1 MTDIFNSVPG
11 NISLG
16 VKDNSART
24 VPSTTEL
31 YPQCVSLVYVQ
42 TKKGKTGR
50 FYGTTSEADSHFGA
64 DSFESTSK
72 YFNHQS
78 RLRNKIAAAGG
89 NCVYQRVVD
98 PDNKLKANL
107 RVYLDVLKTKIPN
120 YKRNSN
126 GSFFLNQNKKV
137 LDDVNPYIDGYF
149 IKWYKTADA
158 VENAETGSTPAKT
171 GGMVRWKFEE
181 DTVHLLSKDTNIDT
195 DTTGH
200 MQYAGKTVYTYLSED
215 EMFNPSAGVSVRKR
229 YQVNLQGD
237 RGQATEETFV
247 TDLDATQKS
256 MMYPILEATASHV
269 GEWYNQVGF
278 AIESV
283 IGSSANPNIMKALG
297 SYPYRLVQY
306 TKSSP
311 KSSPSIFS
319 NLNGEPYT
327 DFVFK
332 SKAINP
338 VTNGEFSFE
347 YATEFTFYNEV
358 DKNRTTVYKD
368 MEPIYFYRNNF
379 EKLLKEFMNLEKEYI
394 SYDNVQWEDGEE
406 SSTMM
411 WYDYSD
417 ADEETLISEFGIINP
432 FTCKSTRGI
441 DYFTLAYENTK
452 PTDDVAGM
460 SEINLVTKTPLF
472 LENGSDGNLTVEK
485 YEEFVQQDLEKYGDE
500 NGPYMDLSVNPET
513 FLWDN
518 GFSQDTKD
526 VFNKFIALRKDTV
539 AVLSTVFDSN
549 KNKITSPSEQ
559 LNIGS
564 NLVSKLRFYVESD
577 VYGTDAMRA
586 AVVMGTGRELS
597 SSDRYSLIEDL
608 AVKTV
613 KLMGGTG
620 TKWDATELFDSSPKN
635 QITELIDVEPKEL
648 PKNLQTSLSNSRIN
662 YPLPNQ
668 HKGHFFPALS
678 TVYSKDTSIAHG
690 FINMIAIPFADR
702 VAHYSWLEHTGD
714 IKRTEAQFVTAVTN
728 YANQLLNN
736 AYGGIINPVAKCIID
751 EADKARGYSWHLE
764 ITINGNVMK
773 TKQLSSTL
781 LDRNDK

>member
-1 MTDIFNSVPG
+1 MADIFNPTPG

-16 VKDNSART
+16 VKDNSARA
-24 VPSTTEL
+24 VPSSKDP

-42 TKKGKTGR
+42 TKKGRTSR
-50 FYGTTSEADSHFGA
+50 FYGTTAEADKQFGA
-64 DSFESTSK
+64 DSFDSTSK
-72 YFNHQS
+72 YYNHHS
-78 RLRNKIAAAGG
+78 RLRNKIASAGG

-98 PDNKLKANL
+98 PDNKLKANV

-126 GSFFLNQNKKV
+126 GSFFMNQGKKV
-137 LDDVNPYIDGYF
+137 LDDTKPYIDGHF
-149 IKWYKTADA
+149 IKWYKSADSI
-158 VENAETGSTPAKT
+158 ENKETGSAVGVT
-171 GGMVRWKFEE
+171 GGMSRWKFED

-200 MQYAGKTVYTYLSED
+200 MQYAGKTVYTYASED

-229 YQVNLQGD
+229 YEVNLQGD
-237 RGQATEETFV
+237 RGQPNEETFV

-256 MMYPILEATASHV
+256 MMYPILEATASSV

-283 IGSSANPNIMKALG
+283 IGSAANASIMKTLG
-297 SYPYRLVQY
+297 SYPYRLLQY
-306 TKSSP
+306 VRATP
-311 KSSPSIFS
+311 KSSPGIVN

-332 SKAINP
+332 EKAINP
-338 VTNGEFSFE
+338 VTKGEFSFE
-347 YATEFTFYNEV
+347 FATEFTFFNEV
-358 DKNRTTVYKD
+358 DTNRSIVYKD

-379 EKLLKEFMNLEKEYI
+379 EKLLKEFINLEKEYV
-394 SYDNVQWEDGEE
+394 SYDSVQWEDGEE

-411 WYDYSD
+411 WFDFSND
-417 ADEETLISEFGIINP
+417 DEETLISEFGLINP
-432 FTCKSTRGI
+432 FTARSVRGI
-441 DYFTLAYENTK
+441 EYFTIAYENNK
-452 PTDDVAGM
+452 PSDDVNGYD
-460 SEINLVTKTPLF
+460 EINLVSKTPIF
-472 LENGSDGNLTVEK
+472 LENGTDGNLTVEK
-485 YEEFVQQDLEKYGDE
+485 YEEFVRQDLAKYADE
-500 NGPYMDLSVNPET
+500 NSSYMDLATNPET
-513 FLWDN
+513 FLWDT

-526 VFNKFIALRKDTV
+526 EFNKFIALRKDTV
-539 AVLSTVFDSN
+539 AVLSTVFDEN
-549 KNKITSPSEQ
+549 KNKITTPAEQ

-564 NLVSKLRFYVESD
+564 GLVTKLRFYVESD

-586 AVVMGTGRELS
+586 AVVMGTGRDLTS
-597 SSDRYSLIEDL
+597 SERHSLVEDL

-620 TKWDATELFDSSPKN
+620 SKWDATELFDSSPKN

-648 PKNLQTSLSNSRIN
+648 PKNLQNSLSSSRVN

-678 TVYSKDTSIAHG
+678 TVYTKDTSIAHG
-690 FINMIAIPFADR
+690 FINMLAIPFADR
-702 VAHYSWLEHTGD
+702 VAFYTWSEHTGD
-714 IKRTEAQFVTAVTN
+714 IKRTEAQFITAVTN

-736 AYGGIINPVAKCIID
+736 AYGGIINPVAKCVID

-764 ITINGNVMK
+764 ININGNVMK
-773 TKQLSSTL
+773 TKQLSSIMI
-781 LDRNDK
+781 DRNDN